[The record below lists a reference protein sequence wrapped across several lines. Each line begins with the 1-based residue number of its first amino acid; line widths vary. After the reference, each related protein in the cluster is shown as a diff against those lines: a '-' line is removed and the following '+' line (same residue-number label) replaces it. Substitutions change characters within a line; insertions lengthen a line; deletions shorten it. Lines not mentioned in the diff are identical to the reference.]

1 MAPLLVL
8 GAKLLLPVLFNEAVK
23 KLNQENVEAVPVED
37 VQKEAARVAVAA
49 VAKSVTTSK
58 TVWFSIGLGIL
69 GVIEQHADV
78 LGPMLG
84 QRWGWLLVAIGGATA
99 VLRTVTKASLV
110 EKAEPKE

>member
-8 GAKLLLPVLFNEAVK
+8 GAKILLPVLFNEAVK
-23 KLNQENVEAVPVED
+23 KLNQENVEAVPVEE
-37 VQKEAARVAVAA
+37 VHKEAARVAVAA
-49 VAKSVTTSK
+49 AVKSVKSSK
-58 TVWFSIGLGIL
+58 TVWFSIALGIL

-84 QRWGWLLVAIGGATA
+84 QKWGWVLVAVGGATA
-99 VLRTVTKASLV
+99 ILRTLTTTSLV